1 MVALNA
7 FAPAGASRPPLRPAW
22 AMPGTPA
29 TQDGPGGVPRGCG
42 SRTAVHELRVAARC
56 RVRCPAGHRAGESLE
71 RDWQQ
76 PGHARG
82 SGRRCTAH
90 KRCPQADRT
99 AAPPTRSSPARRLPP
114 QHPEQNVRCRA
125 RQNFSETYCPC
136 IEVVV
141 SETALAIFTNVMY
154 IKRYRQPHS
163 NAARPIVT
171 SQHATQKT
179 NATSRRCPHPPLP
192 RGHLMVGV
200 AARIALK
207 WWYQYT
213 HHAAGSSPLWGV
225 GVLHAACTGR
235 AAKRE
240 SSRSPSR
247 STRAVVGRRS
257 VGARGGDAH
266 DGAAALRRVR
276 DVRAAARGR
285 GRQRRGRALGNGDAV
300 RRRVPFMSRLA
311 ARGEAGGGRPGRRK
325 YLCIR
330 TDAQELS
337 DV

>member
-71 RDWQQ
+71 RD
-76 PGHARG
+76 
-82 SGRRCTAH
+82 C
-90 KRCPQADRT
+90 
-99 AAPPTRSSPARRLPP
+99 
-114 QHPEQNVRCRA
+114 
-125 RQNFSETYCPC
+125 ETYCPC

-276 DVRAAARGR
+276 DARAAARGR

-300 RRRVPFMSRLA
+300 RRRVPFVSRLA
-311 ARGEAGGGRPGRRK
+311 ARGEAGRGRRPGRRK

-330 TDAQELS
+330 TDGQTHKNP
-337 DV
+337 

>member
-1 MVALNA
+1 MY
-7 FAPAGASRPPLRPAW
+7 
-22 AMPGTPA
+22 
-29 TQDGPGGVPRGCG
+29 
-42 SRTAVHELRVAARC
+42 
-56 RVRCPAGHRAGESLE
+56 RAGWRAAGRPDDARARSVDRPRREAWDARDGAAALRGVQEARQAALE

-125 RQNFSETYCPC
+125 RQNFN
-136 IEVVV
+136 
-141 SETALAIFTNVMY
+141 ETALAIFTNVMY

-207 WWYQYT
+207 WWYPYT

-225 GVLHAACTGR
+225 GVLNAACTGR

-276 DVRAAARGR
+276 DVRAAAWGR
-285 GRQRRGRALGNGDAV
+285 GRQRCGRALGNGDAV

-311 ARGEAGGGRPGRRK
+311 QAGGAGRGAENIFV
-325 YLCIR
+325 LER
-330 TDAQELS
+330 THGQTHKNPEVGSFSLTS
-337 DV
+337 FL

>member
-1 MVALNA
+1 V
-7 FAPAGASRPPLRPAW
+7 
-22 AMPGTPA
+22 
-29 TQDGPGGVPRGCG
+29 
-42 SRTAVHELRVAARC
+42 LRVQSGLESSGTAGRRAREVGRSATARSVGLHFEDGAAALRGVQEA
-56 RVRCPAGHRAGESLE
+56 RQAALE

-76 PGHARG
+76 PGHVRG

-141 SETALAIFTNVMY
+141 SETALAIFTNVRY

-200 AARIALK
+200 AARTALK

-311 ARGEAGGGRPGRRK
+311 ARQAGGAGRGAENIFV
-325 YLCIR
+325 LGHTHER
-330 TDAQELS
+330 THKNPEVGSFSLTS
-337 DV
+337 FL